1 MSVIS
6 KIRPYCLSFGTGFYI
21 GKSTCY
27 EKSLLFKL
35 QESFPN
41 ERKQRL
47 ASLLFIAPN
56 KNPHIHSLWL
66 TVDCINNERFTHK
79 IKLLLSVSV
88 TSIQC
93 ELKVQRMYLI
103 KLGYYYDLMVY
114 VVIAVRP

>member
-56 KNPHIHSLWL
+56 KNPHIHSL
-66 TVDCINNERFTHK
+66 CK
-79 IKLLLSVSV
+79 ISRSVIVICHDLSRADSGLY
-88 TSIQC
+88 Q
-93 ELKVQRMYLI
+93 
-103 KLGYYYDLMVY
+103 
-114 VVIAVRP
+114 